1 MDTGRVA
8 LKSRFRQIRLLV
20 SGAGLSLLLAVTG
33 CGAFFQCEGKTDCG
47 TSSTSTSSS
56 GDYAYISNSTT
67 GSTYIN
73 GFDISSGALTAATGS
88 PYSLGFV
95 PIAMAVDPSND
106 SFLYISSG
114 TNIYGYSIGTGGAL
128 TILNSGTTLQAENCA
143 QLAISPDGQWLFS
156 LNSNDLTIEEYKI
169 ASTGLLSY
177 VANYQITNSYS
188 GAIAAAGIQVAP
200 SGAYFAVALGT
211 AGTEIFSFNT
221 STGAG
226 AYASQISASSSTSGD
241 YGLAIDSNNNLYIA
255 TTNNLYVF
263 SVTSAGIPTQVSTS
277 TTGTGPYSVALDGT
291 SYVYA
296 GSESSSSSPI
306 LSGFNVSTSN
316 PLVAVTSSPFTGPT
330 DVSTIAV
337 DKTAKYLVTA
347 GYNATNGIELFSIGS
362 AGALTS
368 VGTAATGTTTTTP
381 TVMAL
386 TH

>member
-1 MDTGRVA
+1 MLA
-8 LKSRFRQIRLLV
+8 L
-20 SGAGLSLLLAVTG
+20 TG
-33 CGAFFQCEGKTDCG
+33 CGAFFQCEGKSDCG
-47 TSSTSTSSS
+47 TTSSTSSS

-169 ASTGLLSY
+169 TSSTGLLSY

-200 SGAYFAVALGT
+200 SGAYVAVALGT

-221 STGAG
+221 STGAA
-226 AYASQISASSSTSGD
+226 AYASQISASSAQSGD
-241 YGLAIDSNNNLYIA
+241 YAVSIDSNNNLYIA
-255 TTNNLYVF
+255 ATNNLYVF
-263 SVTSAGIPTQVSTS
+263 SVTSAGVPTQISTS

-291 SYVYA
+291 TYVYA
-296 GSESSSSSPI
+296 GSESSRSSPI
-306 LSGFNVSTSN
+306 LSGFNISTSN
-316 PLVAVTSSPFTGPT
+316 PLVAVTGSPFTGPT